1 MQVLLGLLIFGVMA
15 KVMITVY
22 VFVSRQL
29 RKWLSRWMSQHWQ
42 WKRYGFPLSFF
53 LSSCGAFEPVV
64 INVAPAPCFFLS
76 LKSLIWSRDV
86 VVLLDFVSA

>member
-1 MQVLLGLLIFGVMA
+1 MV
-15 KVMITVY
+15 
-22 VFVSRQL
+22 
-29 RKWLSRWMSQHWQ
+29 
-42 WKRYGFPLSFF
+42 FPLSFF

-64 INVAPAPCFFLS
+64 NNVAPAPCFFLS